1 MPSQWLHV
9 FVGEDPADEGRREAL
24 STLGNG
30 YMGVRGAAPEH
41 DADGVHYPGTYV
53 AGCFNRLRDSVQG
66 QDLDLESIVNLPN
79 WLALRVRAG

>member
-53 AGCFNRLRDSVQG
+53 AGCFAL
-66 QDLDLESIVNLPN
+66 
-79 WLALRVRAG
+79 WLNPFGRPSLASWSLM